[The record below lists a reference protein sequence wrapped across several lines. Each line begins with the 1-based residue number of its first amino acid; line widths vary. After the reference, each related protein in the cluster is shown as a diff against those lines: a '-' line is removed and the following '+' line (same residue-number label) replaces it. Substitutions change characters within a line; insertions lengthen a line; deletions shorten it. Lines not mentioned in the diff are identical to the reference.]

1 MTLDEQF
8 LKHLGGVR
16 TNSLRELLQITNVD
30 EENMHSLIPHS
41 SYFDTDQICN
51 LATSKQHCFSI
62 LSSNIESIN
71 AKFGELEIFIEQL
84 NQVNNFKLS
93 AICLQESWLSTD
105 DDISPFQLDGYTCI
119 SQGKT
124 CSNKGGLIIYLNETF
139 KYKPLQNTHRY
150 ETWEGQYI
158 QVHGGGLS
166 KKIIIGN
173 IYRPPKDLNEN
184 YKFFTYEL
192 SQVLSHFEVLNADTI
207 IAGDTNVNLL
217 KILEKEA
224 FSDFLI
230 LLYHTVFI
238 LKSLFLQ
245 DFQQTMAH

>member
-1 MTLDEQF
+1 MDD
-8 LKHLGGVR
+8 
-16 TNSLRELLQITNVD
+16 I
-30 EENMHSLIPHS
+30 
-41 SYFDTDQICN
+41 YQICN
-51 LATSKQHCFSI
+51 LATSEQHCFSI

-84 NQVNNFKLS
+84 NKVNFKFS
-93 AICLQESWLSTD
+93 AICLQVSWLSTD

-184 YKFFTYEL
+184 EIFFTYEL

-207 IAGDTNVNLL
+207 IAGDTNINLL

-224 FSDFLI
+224 FSDFFDTVISHSFYPKITLPTRFSTNNGTLI
-230 LLYHTVFI
+230 DNFFCKLSKSTVD
-238 LKSLFLQ
+238 KGCC
-245 DFQQTMAH
+245 

>member
-1 MTLDEQF
+1 MGVAQAKPAC
-8 LKHLGGVR
+8 KH
-16 TNSLRELLQITNVD
+16 TI
-30 EENMHSLIPHS
+30 
-41 SYFDTDQICN
+41 
-51 LATSKQHCFSI
+51 ATRKCYQYNTI
-62 LSSNIESIN
+62 
-71 AKFGELEIFIEQL
+71 L
-84 NQVNNFKLS
+84 NQVNFKFS

-184 YKFFTYEL
+184 YKNFTYEL
-192 SQVLSHFEVLNADTI
+192 SQVLSHFEALNADTI
-207 IAGDTNVNLL
+207 IASDTNINLL

>member
-1 MTLDEQF
+1 MRSPRF
-8 LKHLGGVR
+8 ARG
-16 TNSLRELLQITNVD
+16 
-30 EENMHSLIPHS
+30 SLIPHS

-51 LATSKQHCFSI
+51 LPVATSKQHCFSI

-84 NQVNNFKLS
+84 NQVNFKFS

-105 DDISPFQLDGYTCI
+105 DDISPFQLDGYTCR

-173 IYRPPKDLNEN
+173 IN
-184 YKFFTYEL
+184 FT
-192 SQVLSHFEVLNADTI
+192 DRR
-207 IAGDTNVNLL
+207 
-217 KILEKEA
+217 KI
-224 FSDFLI
+224 
-230 LLYHTVFI
+230 
-238 LKSLFLQ
+238 
-245 DFQQTMAH
+245 